1 MINRVLRPYQIEF
14 QNDEGFQVEFEVE
27 NANVLAAEEFTVDVT
42 IKDELQ
48 TVVFFESVQG
58 CNLEPYSTSISE
70 QFDESLIKEF
80 SLSQNYHNPFNPTT
94 VIKNKIPT
102 DSQARLRV
110 YNSLG
115 QLVRTL
121 SSGFKKAGSY
131 QITFRSDNLASGVY
145 IYELSTD
152 NFYDSKKMVLIR

>member
-58 CNLEPYSTSISE
+58 SNLEPYSTSISE

-94 VIKNKIPT
+94 VIKYKIPT

-121 SSGFKKAGSY
+121 S
-131 QITFRSDNLASGVY
+131 
-145 IYELSTD
+145 
-152 NFYDSKKMVLIR
+152 